1 MFVSIRKKSI
11 VAFAVI
17 IVLAAVCM
25 IGISNE
31 NVTAVFNNN
40 SLRKVPVY
48 SVDTDEKVVALTFDA
63 AWGADKTQGILDIL
77 EKHGVDG
84 TFFLVGFWI
93 DKYPEMVEKI
103 AQSGC
108 DIGNHS
114 NNHLNMS
121 TLDKTKIEDELD
133 YVSGRVEE
141 LTGKTPAF
149 FRPPFG
155 DYNNSL
161 LEVVESKGMIG
172 VQWSVDSLDWQGK
185 SATEILSRVSKGVKN
200 GSIILF
206 HNNSDNILE
215 ALPLVIANLKNQGYK
230 MVKLSDMVYTQNYTI
245 DNNGVQHKSNAA

>member
-1 MFVSIRKKSI
+1 MFVSVKKRTI
-11 VAFAVI
+11 IAFVTV

-25 IGISNE
+25 VGISNE
-31 NVTAVFNNN
+31 TVATVFNNN

-48 SVDTDEKVVALTFDA
+48 SVDTQEKVVALTFDA

-93 DKYPEMVEKI
+93 DKYPDMVKKI
-103 AQSGC
+103 AESGC

-121 TLDKTKIEDELD
+121 TLDKSQICRELD
-133 YVSGRVEE
+133 YVSGKVEE
-141 LTGKTPAF
+141 LTGQSPKF

-155 DYNNSL
+155 DYNNTL
-161 LEVVESKGMIG
+161 IETVEERGMVG

-185 SATEILSRVSKGVKN
+185 SATDILSRVSKGVKN

-230 MVKLSDMVYTQNYTI
+230 MVKLSDMVYMGNYTV
-245 DNNGVQHKSNAA
+245 DNNGVQHKNTV

>member
-1 MFVSIRKKSI
+1 MFVSVKKRTI
-11 VAFAVI
+11 IAFVTV

-25 IGISNE
+25 AGISNE
-31 NVTAVFNNN
+31 TVATVFNNN

-48 SVDTDEKVVALTFDA
+48 CVDTQEKVVALTFDA

-93 DKYPEMVEKI
+93 DKYPDMVKKI
-103 AQSGC
+103 AESGC

-121 TLDKTKIEDELD
+121 TLDKSQICSELD
-133 YVSGRVEE
+133 YVSGKVEE
-141 LTGKTPAF
+141 LTGQSPKF

-155 DYNNSL
+155 DYNNTL
-161 LEVVESKGMIG
+161 IETVEERGMVG

-185 SATEILSRVSKGVKN
+185 SATDILSRVSKGVKN

-230 MVKLSDMVYTQNYTI
+230 MVKLSDMVYTGNYTV
-245 DNNGVQHKSNAA
+245 DNNGVQHKNTV

>member
-1 MFVSIRKKSI
+1 MFVSVKKKTI
-11 VAFAVI
+11 IAFVAV

-25 IGISNE
+25 AGISNE
-31 NVTAVFNNN
+31 TVATVFNNN

-48 SVDTDEKVVALTFDA
+48 SVDTQEKVVALTFDA

-93 DKYPEMVEKI
+93 DEYPDMVKKI
-103 AQSGC
+103 AESGC

-114 NNHLNMS
+114 ENHLNMS
-121 TLDKTKIEDELD
+121 TLSKEQITQELD
-133 YVSGRVEE
+133 GVSQKIYD
-141 LTGKTPAF
+141 LTGQTPKF

-155 DYNNSL
+155 DYNNTL
-161 LEVVESKGMIG
+161 IECVEEKGMVG

-230 MVKLSDMVYTQNYTI
+230 MVKLSDMVYTENYTV
-245 DNNGVQHKSNAA
+245 DNNGVQHKNTV

>member
-1 MFVSIRKKSI
+1 MFYSIKKKSI
-11 VAFAVI
+11 ITVVAIAVLVAI
-17 IVLAAVCM
+17 CITGMANREV
-25 IGISNE
+25 S
-31 NVTAVFNNN
+31 AVFNNQ

-48 SVDTDEKVVALTFDA
+48 GVDTQEKVVALTFDA

-84 TFFLVGFWI
+84 TFFLVGFWL
-93 DKYPEMVEKI
+93 DKYPEMTQKI
-103 AQSGC
+103 AESGC

-121 TLDKTKIEDELD
+121 TLSKEKISEELD
-133 YVSGRVEE
+133 YVTQKVKE
-141 LTGKTPAF
+141 LTGKETKF

-155 DYNNSL
+155 DYNNTL
-161 LEVVESKGMIG
+161 LETVEEKNMIG
-172 VQWSVDSLDWQGK
+172 VQWTVDSLDWKGL
-185 SATEILSRVSKGVKN
+185 SATEILSRVNKGVKN

-230 MVKLSDMVYTQNYTI
+230 MVKLSELIYQEGYTV
-245 DNNGVQHKSNAA
+245 DSNGIQHKVA

>member
-1 MFVSIRKKSI
+1 MFYSVKRKTI
-11 VAFAVI
+11 VAVIAVL
-17 IVLAAVCM
+17 VLAAVCM
-25 IGISNE
+25 TGMANE
-31 NVTAVFNNN
+31 QVSAVFNNR

-48 SVDTDEKVVALTFDA
+48 GVDTQEKVVALTFDA

-77 EKHGVDG
+77 DKHGVDG

-93 DKYPEMVEKI
+93 DKYPEMVKKI
-103 AQSGC
+103 AESGC

-121 TLDKTKIEDELD
+121 TLSKDKIAEELD
-133 YVSGRVEE
+133 YVTNQVKD
-141 LTGKTPAF
+141 LTGAQTKF

-155 DYNNSL
+155 DYNNAL
-161 LEVVESKGMIG
+161 LEVVEEKGMIG
-172 VQWSVDSLDWQGK
+172 VQWTVDSLDWKGL
-185 SATEILSRVSKGVKN
+185 SATEILSRVNKGVKN

-230 MVKLSDMVYTQNYTI
+230 MVKLSELIYQDAYSI
-245 DNNGVQHKSNAA
+245 DSNGIQHKVS

>member
-1 MFVSIRKKSI
+1 MIISIKKKSI
-11 VAFAVI
+11 AIF
-17 IVLAAVCM
+17 VLTIMLVVVCM
-25 IGISNE
+25 LGISNE
-31 NVTAVFNNN
+31 SVAMVYNNQ

-48 SVDTDEKVVALTFDA
+48 KVDTEEKVVALTFDA

-77 EKHGVDG
+77 HEHGVDG

-93 DKYPEMVEKI
+93 DKYPDMVKKI
-103 AQSGC
+103 AESGC

-121 TLDKTKIEDELD
+121 SLDKDKIAEELD
-133 YVSGRVEE
+133 YVTQRVNE
-141 LTGKTPAF
+141 LTGQTTKF

-155 DYNNSL
+155 DYNNTL
-161 LEVVESKGMIG
+161 MDVVEQKSMIG
-172 VQWSVDSLDWQGK
+172 VQWSVDSLDWKGI
-185 SATEILSRVSKGVKN
+185 SATEIVSRVTKNVTN

-230 MVKLSDMVYTQNYTI
+230 MVALSDMVYTENYTI
-245 DNNGVQHKSNAA
+245 DNNGIQYKKENI

>member
-1 MFVSIRKKSI
+1 MFYSIKKKSI
-11 VAFAVI
+11 ITFIAVI
-17 IVLAAVCM
+17 LLIALCATGMANKE
-25 IGISNE
+25 IS
-31 NVTAVFNNN
+31 AVFNNQ

-48 SVDTDEKVVALTFDA
+48 GVDTQEKIVALTFDA

-93 DKYPEMVEKI
+93 DKYPEMTQKI
-103 AQSGC
+103 AEYGC

-121 TLDKTKIEDELD
+121 TLSKDKMREEID
-133 YVSGRVEE
+133 YVSQKVDE
-141 LTGKTPAF
+141 LTGIKPKF

-155 DYNNSL
+155 DYNNAL
-161 LEVVESKGMIG
+161 LEVVEEKEMIG
-172 VQWSVDSLDWQGK
+172 IQWTVDSLDWKGL
-185 SATEILSRVSKGVKN
+185 SATEILSRVNKGVKN

-230 MVKLSDMVYTQNYTI
+230 MVKLSDLVYQEDYTV
-245 DNNGVQHKSNAA
+245 DSNGIQHKNS